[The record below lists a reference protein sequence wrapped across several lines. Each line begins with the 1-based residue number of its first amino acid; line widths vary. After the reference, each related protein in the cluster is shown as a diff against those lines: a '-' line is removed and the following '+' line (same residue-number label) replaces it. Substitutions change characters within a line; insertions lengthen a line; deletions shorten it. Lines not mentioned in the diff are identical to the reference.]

1 MVDYDLEWVRDSD
14 GLDRFVAEIYAAADA
29 DFREAVSLE
38 DYRHQ
43 FEQNP
48 VVLARRD
55 GDIVAWVQIVE
66 SRGDDEGLGRLVHF
80 DAADEEAACLAQL
93 LLAATADSGTEGIY
107 WAATT
112 GDIQERIAADVGA
125 KVHQELFR
133 IWHAPKHR
141 WRSVDELPPAS
152 TMEVRAPLSDAL
164 TSQYA
169 EFYTAAG
176 VKQCGETGCTTIWDE
191 AMIGE
196 EMAARDGSVYTEVLH
211 DADGLVAEAY
221 AFTWRDE
228 MCITVTHRG
237 AHSAAGLSTLAAALL
252 KHVSVS
258 DPAIRA
264 AMVQFDAEDMA
275 VLAPAFAEA
284 GFEEK
289 AARALYHL
297 RPVNEPARLP
307 A

>member
-133 IWHAPKHR
+133 IWHAPKHH

-176 VKQCGETGCTTIWDE
+176 VKQCGETGCTTTWDE
-191 AMIGE
+191 AMVGE
-196 EMAARDGSVYTEVLH
+196 EMAARDGSVYTEVLL
-211 DADGLVAEAY
+211 DTDGLVAEAY
-221 AFTWRDE
+221 AFILGDE
-228 MCITVTHRG
+228 MCITVTHR
-237 AHSAAGLSTLAAALL
+237 AARSAAGLSTLVAALL
-252 KHVSVS
+252 KRVSVYC
-258 DPAIRA
+258 PAIRA
-264 AMVQFDAEDMA
+264 AMVQLYAEDMP
-275 VLAPAFAEA
+275 VLGPAFAA
-284 GFEEK
+284 VGFEEK
-289 AARALYHL
+289 GTRALFRL
-297 RPVNEPARLP
+297 RPVSEPARLP

>member
-1 MVDYDLEWVRDSD
+1 MVDFDLEWVRDND

-29 DFREAVSLE
+29 DFRNAVSIE

-43 FEQNP
+43 FEQDS
-48 VVLARRD
+48 VVLARRN
-55 GDIVAWVQIVE
+55 GVIVAWVQIGK
-66 SRGDDEGLGRLVHF
+66 SREEDTRLGRRVAFH
-80 DAADEEAACLAQL
+80 AADEEGACLTQL
-93 LLAATADSGTEGIY
+93 LLAARASSGTDGIY

-112 GDIQERIAADVGA
+112 GDIQQRIAAHVGA
-125 KVHQELFR
+125 TVHQELFR

-141 WRSVDELPPAS
+141 WRNVDDLPPAS
-152 TMEVRAPLSDAL
+152 TQQVRPPLSDAL
-164 TSQYA
+164 ISQYA
-169 EFYTAAG
+169 QFYTAAG
-176 VKQCGETGCTTIWDE
+176 VRQCGETGCTTIWDE
-191 AMIGE
+191 TMIGE
-196 EMAARDGSVYTEVLH
+196 EMAVRDGSVYTEVLQ

-237 AHSAAGLSTLAAALL
+237 ARSAVGLSTLVACLL
-252 KHVSVS
+252 NRVSVS

-264 AMVQFDAEDMA
+264 AMVQFDAEDIPL
-275 VLAPAFAEA
+275 LAPAFAEA

-289 AARALYHL
+289 GTRALFHL
-297 RPVNEPARLP
+297 PAVTEPARLR